1 MTTVKKQLVQMT
13 DQSWKSRTRFVS
25 GENNIILFLSQYGG
39 PRVCFASWGKI
50 CAGATLALIVE
61 NNWLK

>member
-1 MTTVKKQLVQMT
+1 MTKVKKQLVQMT

-50 CAGATLALIVE
+50 CAGATLAL
-61 NNWLK
+61 